1 MIEFT
6 ASILVG
12 LAAHQSDKVLRDFRG
27 GWDYISRYIVGVLA
41 ILLCYALMLSRLN
54 RAAMRDAK
62 RAECRGCSHIASQRL
77 PLCGRRREHAN
88 HP

>member
-54 RAAMRDAK
+54 RAAMRDGLLAF
-62 RAECRGCSHIASQRL
+62 GGASAGVGVGVALARL
-77 PLCGRRREHAN
+77 WDEVK
-88 HP
+88 